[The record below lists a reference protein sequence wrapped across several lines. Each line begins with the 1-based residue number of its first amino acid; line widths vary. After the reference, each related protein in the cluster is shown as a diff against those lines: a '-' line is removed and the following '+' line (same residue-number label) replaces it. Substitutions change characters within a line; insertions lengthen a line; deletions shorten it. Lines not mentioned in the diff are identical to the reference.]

1 MAEEIAGRGDPVRT
15 LELMWGKAPAPR
27 RGPKSRVSVA
37 DLVAAA
43 VTIADADGI
52 DAVST
57 RRVAEAVGISPM
69 SFYTHIPDK
78 AVLLDLMLDAVASPP
93 GEDTPANPA
102 FDPAEWRANV
112 TFVARAFRA
121 FYLRHPWVLQVG
133 THRPVLGPNTMRAY
147 DVFLSAFDGIGLSEV
162 EMDLSVTMVA
172 NYVHG
177 AVRDV
182 ARAHMVKEQTG
193 KSDDE
198 WWYTIAPFLETIDF
212 SPYPV
217 ANRVGPVVGELYG
230 LGDPD
235 LAFDFGLERLLDG
248 LERLIEGKA
257 SSAVVIPPKLT
268 PADREGL
275 VIPPLT
281 PPRGAPNSGR

>member
-1 MAEEIAGRGDPVRT
+1 MADDIAGRGDPIKA
-15 LELMWGKAPAPR
+15 LHLMWGRTDAPK
-27 RGPKSRVSVA
+27 RGPKSKVA
-37 DLVAAA
+37 LTDLVAAA
-43 VTIADADGI
+43 VRIADAEGI

-78 AVLLDLMLDAVASPP
+78 ALLLDLMLDAVA
-93 GEDTPANPA
+93 G
-102 FDPAEWRANV
+102 PAEGDDRQAPTFTPDVWRANV
-112 TFVARAFRA
+112 TFVAREYRA

-147 DVFLSAFDGIGLSEV
+147 EYFLAAFDNLGLSEV
-162 EMDLSVTMVA
+162 EMDMSVTMVA

-182 ARAHMVKEQTG
+182 ARASMVKELTG
-193 KSDDE
+193 MSDDE
-198 WWYTIAPFLETIDF
+198 WWYAIAPFLETVDF

-230 LGDPD
+230 LGDPNR
-235 LAFDFGLERLLDG
+235 AFDFGLEVMLDG
-248 LERLIEGKA
+248 LAMLIEGKHA
-257 SSAVVIPPKLT
+257 
-268 PADREGL
+268 
-275 VIPPLT
+275 
-281 PPRGAPNSGR
+281 

>member
-1 MAEEIAGRGDPVRT
+1 MADDIAGRGDPIKT
-15 LELMWGKAPAPR
+15 LQLMWGRVEAPK
-27 RGPKSRVSVA
+27 RGPKSKVAVA
-37 DLVAAA
+37 DLVQAA
-43 VTIADADGI
+43 VRLADEEGI

-78 AVLLDLMLDAVASPP
+78 AVLLDLMLDAVARPADGSEEAQAFRP
-93 GEDTPANPA
+93 ED
-102 FDPAEWRANV
+102 WRANV
-112 TFVARAFRA
+112 AFVAREYRA
-121 FYLRHPWVLQVG
+121 FYLRHPWVLQVA

-147 DVFLSAFDGIGLSEV
+147 DYFLAAFDGLNLSEV

-182 ARAHMVKEQTG
+182 ARARMVKELTG
-193 KSDDE
+193 MNDDE
-198 WWYTIAPFLETIDF
+198 WWHAIAPFLETVDF

-217 ANRVGPVVGELYG
+217 ASRIGPVVGELYG

-235 LAFDFGLERLLDG
+235 RAFEFGLECLLDG
-248 LERLIEGKA
+248 LAVMVERKA
-257 SSAVVIPPKLT
+257 
-268 PADREGL
+268 
-275 VIPPLT
+275 
-281 PPRGAPNSGR
+281 GRR

>member
-1 MAEEIAGRGDPVRT
+1 MADDIAGRGDPIKT
-15 LELMWGKAPAPR
+15 LQLMWGRVEAPK
-27 RGPKSRVSVA
+27 RGPRSKLAVA
-37 DLVAAA
+37 DLVQAA
-43 VTIADADGI
+43 VRLADEEGI

-78 AVLLDLMLDAVASPP
+78 AVLLDLMLDAVARPADGSEEAQAFRP
-93 GEDTPANPA
+93 ED
-102 FDPAEWRANV
+102 WRANV
-112 TFVARAFRA
+112 AFVAREYRA
-121 FYLRHPWVLQVG
+121 FYLRHPWVLQVA

-147 DVFLSAFDGIGLSEV
+147 DYFLAAFDGLNLSEV

-182 ARAHMVKEQTG
+182 ARARMVKELTG
-193 KSDDE
+193 MSDDE
-198 WWYTIAPFLETIDF
+198 WWHAIAPFLETVDF

-217 ANRVGPVVGELYG
+217 ASRIGPVVGELYG

-235 LAFDFGLERLLDG
+235 RAFEFGLECLLDG
-248 LERLIEGKA
+248 LAVMIEKKG
-257 SSAVVIPPKLT
+257 
-268 PADREGL
+268 
-275 VIPPLT
+275 
-281 PPRGAPNSGR
+281 GRR